1 MTPGSAKPA
10 AYFIAFRMVFH
21 GFSHGRR
28 FVEQSPDRT
37 SVLQVEVD
45 VGTFF
50 RSALWAGRA
59 EDFFNCFYVFLFLS
73 LGRRLQLG
81 LKSVAAQRPTKHK
94 TSTGEAHSRKRRNL
108 SPTSSRAN
116 R

>member
-10 AYFIAFRMVFH
+10 AYFIAFRIVFH

-37 SVLQVEVD
+37 NVLQVEVEM
-45 VGTFF
+45 GTFF

-59 EDFFNCFYVFLFLS
+59 EDFFTFFYVFLVFV
-73 LGRRLQLG
+73 LGSPSPLRL
-81 LKSVAAQRPTKHK
+81 KAF
-94 TSTGEAHSRKRRNL
+94 
-108 SPTSSRAN
+108 
-116 R
+116 